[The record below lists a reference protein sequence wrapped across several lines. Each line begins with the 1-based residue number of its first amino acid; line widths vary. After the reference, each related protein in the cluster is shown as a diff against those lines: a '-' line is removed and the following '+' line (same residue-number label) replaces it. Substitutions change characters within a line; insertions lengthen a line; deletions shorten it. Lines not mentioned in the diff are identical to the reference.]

1 MKRLRIL
8 HTEASSGWGGQEI
21 RILDEAAGLIA
32 RGHDVQLAAPAGA
45 PIAGEAEKRGIR
57 VHRLPIDRRR
67 LGSLRALT
75 RLIRAVAPEVVVT
88 HSSTDS
94 WLVSLATRPMRA
106 RPALVRTRHVSV
118 RVKPGVLSRWLY
130 GRVPA
135 RVVTTGE
142 ALRRQ
147 LIADLGLDPAR
158 IVSIPTGVDL
168 DRFRPG
174 DKAEARRQLGLPD
187 GPLIGIV
194 ATLRSWK
201 GHRFLLRAMT
211 DPALADAHLAI
222 VGDGPQRDALAEAV
236 TTLGLG
242 RRVTF
247 AGRQDDVVPWLRA
260 FDVFALPSTANEGV
274 PQALMQAMASGLTV
288 VTTPVGAI
296 GELVAEGETGLI
308 VPPQDPGALAVAL
321 SQLLGDRDL
330 AIRLAAAGRRHVE
343 ANFSAKAMLDAMER
357 VLWEVAEAGVPGH
370 QPVRN

>member
-1 MKRLRIL
+1 
-8 HTEASSGWGGQEI
+8 
-21 RILDEAAGLIA
+21 
-32 RGHDVQLAAPAGA
+32 
-45 PIAGEAEKRGIR
+45 
-57 VHRLPIDRRR
+57 
-67 LGSLRALT
+67 
-75 RLIRAVAPEVVVT
+75 
-88 HSSTDS
+88 
-94 WLVSLATRPMRA
+94 MRA
-106 RPALVRTRHVSV
+106 RPAVVRMRHVSA
-118 RVKPGVLSRWLY
+118 RVKPGALSRWLY

-147 LIADLGLDPAR
+147 LIADLGLDPAQ

-168 DRFRPG
+168 ARFQPG

-211 DPALADAHLAI
+211 DPALAGAHLAI
-222 VGDGPQRDALAEAV
+222 VGDGPQADALAEEAAKP
-236 TTLGLG
+236 GLG
-242 RRVTF
+242 GRVTF

-274 PQALMQAMASGLTV
+274 PQALMQAMASGLPV

-308 VPPQDPGALAVAL
+308 VPPEDPQALAAAL
-321 SQLLGDRDL
+321 SRLLGDRDL
-330 AIRLAAAGRRHVE
+330 ADRLSAAGRRHVE
-343 ANFSAKAMLDAMER
+343 ANFGATAMLDAMER
-357 VLWEVAEAGVPGH
+357 VLGEVAEP
-370 QPVRN
+370 QTSYSRR

>member
-1 MKRLRIL
+1 M
-8 HTEASSGWGGQEI
+8 
-21 RILDEAAGLIA
+21 
-32 RGHDVQLAAPAGA
+32 
-45 PIAGEAEKRGIR
+45 
-57 VHRLPIDRRR
+57 
-67 LGSLRALT
+67 
-75 RLIRAVAPEVVVT
+75 
-88 HSSTDS
+88 
-94 WLVSLATRPMRA
+94 RP
-106 RPALVRTRHVSV
+106 RPAVVRMRHISAPV
-118 RVKPGVLSRWLY
+118 RPGALSRWLY

-147 LIADLGLDPAR
+147 LIADLGLDPTR

-174 DKAEARRQLGLPD
+174 DKAEARRQLGLPA

-201 GHRFLLRAMT
+201 GHRFLLRALT

-222 VGDGPQRDALAEAV
+222 VGDGPQADALAEAV

-242 RRVTF
+242 RRVIF

-274 PQALMQAMASGLTV
+274 PQALMPAMASGLPV

-296 GELVAEGETGLI
+296 GELVAPGETGLI
-308 VPPQDPGALAVAL
+308 VPPEDPAALAAAL
-321 SQLLGDRDL
+321 ARLLGDHDL
-330 AIRLAAAGRRHVE
+330 AQRLAAAGRRHVE
-343 ANFSAKAMLDAMER
+343 ANFGRTAMLDAMER
-357 VLWEVAEAGVPGH
+357 VLGEVVKR
-370 QPVRN
+370 V